1 AITPVANLKPVQLA
15 GTIVKRASLHNA
27 DQIEK
32 LDIRV
37 QDTVFVEKGGE
48 IIPKIIGV
56 DFTQR
61 SIDSEPTHYIENCPE
76 CGTTLVRK
84 PGEAQH
90 YCPNFYECPPQI
102 IGRIEHF
109 IGRKAMDIEG

>member
-1 AITPVANLKPVQLA
+1 LA

-37 QDTVFVEKGGE
+37 GDEVFVEKGGE

-56 DFTQR
+56 DFTKR
-61 SIDSEPTHYIENCPE
+61 SLDLLPTVYITNCPE
-76 CGTTLVRK
+76 CQTELIRK
-84 PGEAQH
+84 EGEAQH
-90 YCPNFYECPPQI
+90 YCPNFTDA
-102 IGRIEHF
+102 HH
-109 IGRKAMDIEG
+109 KL